1 MSFTFYGD
9 SLLLTYWNYMKIKI
23 ALAEDNDFLA
33 SSIKE
38 KLELFENEIEFKFRG
53 KNGKDFLQKLDKDHN
68 IDIIL
73 MDIEMP
79 EMNGI
84 LTTELVKEQFPNIK
98 TIMLTV
104 FDDDENI
111 FNSIQAGA
119 MGYLLKDETP
129 DTILNGIKM
138 VLEGGAAMSP
148 TIAAK
153 SLKLLRNPKRVF
165 SDEDK
170 EDFYLSKR
178 EIEVLDQLSQG
189 LDYNKISE
197 NLFISPSTVRKHI
210 ENIYRKLQ
218 VNNKMKAVKKALKHN
233 II

>member
-1 MSFTFYGD
+1 
-9 SLLLTYWNYMKIKI
+9 MKIKI
-23 ALAEDNDFLA
+23 AIAEDNDFLA
-33 SSIKE
+33 ASIKE

-53 KNGKDFLQKLDKDHN
+53 KNGKDFLQKLDENHN
-68 IDIIL
+68 IDIVL

-84 LTTELVKEQFPNIK
+84 LTTEIVREKYPQIK
-98 TIMLTV
+98 TIILTV
-104 FDDDENI
+104 FDDEINI
-111 FNSIQAGA
+111 FNAIQAGA

-129 DTILNGIKM
+129 NSIIDGIKM
-138 VLEGGAAMSP
+138 IMNGGAPMSP

-153 SLKLLRNPKRVF
+153 SLEILRNPNRITN
-165 SDEDK
+165 DEK
-170 EDFYLSKR
+170 NEDFSLSKR
-178 EIEVLDQLSQG
+178 EIEVLDQLSIG
-189 LDYNKISE
+189 LDYIEISE

>member
-1 MSFTFYGD
+1 
-9 SLLLTYWNYMKIKI
+9 MKIKI
-23 ALAEDNDFLA
+23 AIAEDNDFLA
-33 SSIKE
+33 ASIKE

-53 KNGKDFLQKLDKDHN
+53 KNGKDFLEKLDENHN

-84 LTTELVKEQFPNIK
+84 LATEIVRQKYPQIK
-98 TIMLTV
+98 TIILTV
-104 FDDDENI
+104 FDDEENI
-111 FNSIQAGA
+111 FNAIQAGA

-129 DTILNGIKM
+129 NSIMDGITM
-138 VLEGGAAMSP
+138 IMNGGAPMSP
-148 TIAAK
+148 IIAAK
-153 SLKLLRNPKRVF
+153 SLEILRNPNRVTF
-165 SDEDK
+165 DEKK
-170 EDFYLSKR
+170 EDFSLSKR

-189 LDYNKISE
+189 LDYNEISE